1 MSAWYFIYAKLYS
14 DEAKLKQCLRRRFAI
29 LYLRLLFLFPDMF
42 QDKSILEIIQ
52 DPEGKGF
59 RISLAVCLYNIA
71 LFLESFYGFIYNV
84 HLALRSLLKRS
95 NSDKSVTL
103 PSRFQ

>member
-1 MSAWYFIYAKLYS
+1 MSAWYFIYAKLYYE
-14 DEAKLKQCLRRRFAI
+14 EAKLKQCLRRRFAI
-29 LYLRLLFLFPDMF
+29 LYLRLQFLFPDMF

-71 LFLESFYGFIYNV
+71 LFLESFNGFIYNV

-103 PSRFQ
+103 PSRLQ